1 MQDVNIKRKYG
12 TAIVTVIITDESVGV
27 STPFSDY
34 MEMLIQEMGQVTTV
48 MTKAQLRAKML
59 EAAQR
64 LDLNLKSQVKPWA
77 NLVKR

>member
-12 TAIVTVIITDESVGV
+12 TTIVTVTITDESVGV

-34 MEMLIQEMGQVTTV
+34 MEMLIQEMGQVTTT

>member
-1 MQDVNIKRKYG
+1 MQDLNIKRQYG
-12 TAIVTVIITDESVGV
+12 TAIVTVSITDDSVGV
-27 STPFSDY
+27 SVPFADY
-34 MEMLIQEMGQVTTV
+34 MEMLIEEMGQVTTV

>member
-1 MQDVNIKRKYG
+1 MQDLSIKRKYG
-12 TAIVTVIITDESVGV
+12 TAIVTVDITDDSIGV
-27 STPFSDY
+27 SVPFSDY
-34 MEMLIQEMGQVTTV
+34 MEMLIQEMVQVTTV
-48 MTKAQLRAKML
+48 MTKAQLRVKML